1 MANKWLEHIAK
12 FRKSHPNLSMK
23 QALRQGKK
31 SYTKVGKTTKAK
43 AGKKKVKK
51 KT

>member
-1 MANKWLEHIAK
+1 MGNKWLEHIAK

-31 SYTKVGKTTKAK
+31 TYTKVGKTTKSK
-43 AGKKKVKK
+43 VKKKVKK